1 MLAGLTARIA
11 SIVIGYAFGL
21 IQTSY
26 ILGRLN
32 GIDIREY
39 GSGNAG
45 TTNAMRVLGKK
56 AGILT
61 FLGDCIKAVLC
72 LLLVKLL
79 LIPYFPDLK
88 LILELYAGFGVVLG
102 HNYPFYMGF
111 KGGKGIAAT
120 GGVIIGL
127 ADPKLFAVSFVIFF
141 GVTLISKY
149 VSLGSLCMI
158 AGFFI
163 QIVVYGQLGILSG
176 VDTKGV
182 TNAHLIE
189 AYAIA
194 FVIAAFAFVRHRG
207 NIMRLLNGT
216 ERRIGQKKKE
226 EEK

>member
-1 MLAGLTARIA
+1 MELAIRAICIA
-11 SIVIGYAFGL
+11 IGYVFGL
-21 IQTSY
+21 FQTSY
-26 ILGRLN
+26 LLGKLKHE
-32 GIDIREY
+32 DIRDF

-149 VSLGSLCMI
+149 VSLGSICMI